1 MANKVVVLPTQVV
14 GVQNAN
20 LTAAGS
26 FVAVGMGIGTVEIVT
41 NLTVAPAG
49 TITISVV
56 EIDAGDL
63 VTALGST
70 TTEAALSTST
80 TQKFA
85 FTTLYSGAVKVSW
98 TVTGGGA
105 QGVYITATAE
115 VSGGGGGGGGTVT
128 QGSAAAI
135 SAPWPVELSNGTN
148 AVGTSGAPIYVES
161 VAGSTVALAAGSA
174 AIGSVTVTGTP
185 AVSATQGTA
194 AAVTAPWPVELSNG
208 TNAVGTSGAP
218 IYVESVAGS
227 TVALA
232 AGSAAI
238 GSVTVTGTPAVSA
251 TQGTAAAISAPWPVE
266 LSNGTNAVGTQAAP
280 VYVEVTNGTQNL
292 PTGDAQA
299 RAIQVTP
306 GDGTHTTP
314 AGDAVARPRYQAIT
328 DATNGPAAVKA
339 ASTAAV
345 ATDPGLVVTT
355 SPNAPVFSQ
364 TASIATVSAVLKAS
378 AGSLKSVFA
387 ANRSSVAL
395 YLQFQNQTT
404 AITNAG
410 SAVLQFY
417 VPPNGEIVIGSDF
430 FVGAGWAFSTG
441 IAWGFSTVTTTYT
454 AYGTAANVDFQG
466 MFL

>member
-194 AAVTAPWPVELSNG
+194 AA
-208 TNAVGTSGAP
+208 
-218 IYVESVAGS
+218 
-227 TVALA
+227 
-232 AGSAAI
+232 
-238 GSVTVTGTPAVSA
+238 
-251 TQGTAAAISAPWPVE
+251 ISAPWPVE
-266 LSNGTNAVGTQAAP
+266 LSNGTNAVGTQSGP
-280 VYVEVTNGTQNL
+280 IFVEVTNGTQNL

-466 MFL
+466 MYL

>member
-1 MANKVVVLPTQVV
+1 MSNKVVVLPTQVV

-49 TITISVV
+49 TITISAV

-63 VTALGST
+63 GTALGST

-85 FTTLYSGAVKVSW
+85 FSTLYSGVVKVSW

-148 AVGTSGAPIYVES
+148 AVGTSGAPLYVES

-208 TNAVGTSGAP
+208 TNAVGTQAGP
-218 IYVESVAGS
+218 IF
-227 TVALA
+227 
-232 AGSAAI
+232 
-238 GSVTVTGTPAVSA
+238 
-251 TQGTAAAISAPWPVE
+251 
-266 LSNGTNAVGTQAAP
+266 
-280 VYVEVTNGTQNL
+280 VEVTNGTQNL

-328 DATNGPAAVKA
+328 DGTNGPAAVKA

-395 YLQFQNQTT
+395 WLQFQNQTT

-410 SAVLQFY
+410 NAVLQFY

-441 IAWGFSTVTTTYT
+441 ISWGFSTVTTTYT

-466 MFL
+466 MYL

>member
-148 AVGTSGAPIYVES
+148 AVGTSGAPLYVES
-161 VAGSTVALAAGSA
+161 VSGSVVALAAGSA

-208 TNAVGTSGAP
+208 TT
-218 IYVESVAGS
+218 
-227 TVALA
+227 
-232 AGSAAI
+232 
-238 GSVTVTGTPAVSA
+238 
-251 TQGTAAAISAPWPVE
+251 
-266 LSNGTNAVGTQAAP
+266 AVGTQSGP
-280 VYVEVTNGTQNL
+280 IFVEVTNGTQNL

-441 IAWGFSTVTTTYT
+441 ISWGFSTVTTTYT

-466 MFL
+466 MYL

>member
-49 TITISVV
+49 TITISAV
-56 EIDAGDL
+56 EVDAGDL

-85 FTTLYSGAVKVSW
+85 FTTLYSGVVKVSW

-128 QGSAAAI
+128 QGS
-135 SAPWPVELSNGTN
+135 
-148 AVGTSGAPIYVES
+148 
-161 VAGSTVALAAGSA
+161 
-174 AIGSVTVTGTP
+174 
-185 AVSATQGTA
+185 
-194 AAVTAPWPVELSNG
+194 
-208 TNAVGTSGAP
+208 
-218 IYVESVAGS
+218 
-227 TVALA
+227 
-232 AGSAAI
+232 
-238 GSVTVTGTPAVSA
+238 
-251 TQGTAAAISAPWPVE
+251 AAAISAPWPVE

-364 TASIATVSAVLKAS
+364 TASIATLSAVLKSS

-410 SAVLQFY
+410 NAVLQFY

-441 IAWGFSTVTTTYT
+441 ISWGFSTVTTTYN

-466 MFL
+466 MYL

>member
-49 TITISVV
+49 TITISAV
-56 EIDAGDL
+56 EVDAGDL
-63 VTALGST
+63 ATALGST

-115 VSGGGGGGGGTVT
+115 V
-128 QGSAAAI
+128 
-135 SAPWPVELSNGTN
+135 
-148 AVGTSGAPIYVES
+148 
-161 VAGSTVALAAGSA
+161 
-174 AIGSVTVTGTP
+174 
-185 AVSATQGTA
+185 
-194 AAVTAPWPVELSNG
+194 
-208 TNAVGTSGAP
+208 
-218 IYVESVAGS
+218 
-227 TVALA
+227 
-232 AGSAAI
+232 
-238 GSVTVTGTPAVSA
+238 TPAVSA

-378 AGSLKSVFA
+378 AGSLKSVCA

-410 SAVLQFY
+410 NAVLQFY

-441 IAWGFSTVTTTYT
+441 ISWGFSTVTTTYT
-454 AYGTAANVDFQG
+454 TYGTAANVDFQG
-466 MFL
+466 MYL